1 MKKIIIG
8 IVAVVLIVVG
18 ISYFSKNSS
27 QPTSQ
32 EPIKIGF
39 IGPLSG
45 DAATY
50 GELIKKAT
58 MLAVDEINS
67 SGGVNGKEMEVIYE
81 DGKCSGKDATSAA
94 RKLIDIDKIKVITGV
109 TCSGELLSIAPVTEQ
124 NEVIVLSPAASSPT
138 ITNAGDFIFRNNPSD
153 ADGGRVLAGLII
165 QKYKKV
171 AIISE
176 NTDYAQAFKNVFIEN
191 FKNAGGIVIA
201 DEDFIPGTKD
211 FRSIVSKIK
220 PLDFEAL
227 LINPQVESAAGTIMN
242 QARELGITAP
252 FYGNIA
258 LGGSKVLEI
267 AGKNAEGTIL
277 TDIPGLKQDN
287 QKAQKFL
294 ADFKEKY
301 GPLSFEFYVGAAY
314 DDIYILKE
322 AISSIGMDTKKIR
335 DYLYSLKDYKG
346 VIGSY
351 GFDKNGDLTGIS
363 SVVKQVVNGKLVE
376 LK

>member
-1 MKKIIIG
+1 
-8 IVAVVLIVVG
+8 
-18 ISYFSKNSS
+18 
-27 QPTSQ
+27 
-32 EPIKIGF
+32 
-39 IGPLSG
+39 
-45 DAATY
+45 
-50 GELIKKAT
+50 

-322 AISSIGMDTKKIR
+322 AISSIGMDTKNKR
-335 DYLYSLKDYKG
+335 LSL
-346 VIGSY
+346 
-351 GFDKNGDLTGIS
+351 
-363 SVVKQVVNGKLVE
+363 
-376 LK
+376 